1 MNKEGMKCAIYVRV
15 STEMQVDGFSLDAQ
29 INTLKRYA
37 EREGMIIVDTYE
49 DAGKSGKSIEG
60 RPSFKKLLDDIKNGL
75 DIKYVLVYK
84 LSRFGRNAADILNSI
99 ELIQSYD
106 INLIA
111 TEEGIDSSQT
121 SGKLLISVLS
131 AVSEIERENILEQT
145 MNGRREKAR
154 QGGWNGGF
162 APYGY
167 ELVNGEFILIP
178 DEADDVREIYDLFV
192 NENLSYRKIAH
203 RLNLQG
209 KNKELKKN
217 RSLTSWSNDAVKGII
232 RNPIYKGTIAF
243 GRRTKVKIRGT
254 RDEYARVETDKYIS
268 GQGKHE
274 AIISEELWN
283 QAQEKIKSRSKTG
296 PNPAYNRTYLLS
308 GLLRCPCCGGRMSS
322 AVNQW
327 KTIDG
332 AAYSSAY
339 YRCRNAWNET
349 GHHCDYKY
357 RFDMKELDDSIISFV
372 KKTINKGLFAEKIKE
387 EFKQT
392 IDVSHLLKEKKQYE
406 SKLSQVLN
414 NKQML
419 ENKIDYMPMDTPHR
433 DQKLEDYN
441 KRLDELYDVV
451 DEIEKCIKDVDKKIK
466 GIENSSKNYDFIMAN
481 LEAFESLFDKMDDT
495 ERRKMITMLIKEI
508 NIDSETQKIKSIK
521 FNFDLSS
528 DNNDEIEKNISFD
541 LDIDNGV
548 EGIGFREV
556 LNKKSPIRT
565 KLPHYRLEADEA
577 DKVKKVVRIPVP
589 RKEHYYR
596 KQATYKQIKDYI
608 KEKYNLNI
616 HSTYIA
622 EIKRKY
628 GVDMQALRTIDNAKH
643 VNCPKEKADAII
655 DALKHFNII

>member
-167 ELVNGEFILIP
+167 ELVNGEFIIIP

-203 RLNLQG
+203 KLNLQG

-254 RDEYARVETDKYIS
+254 RDEYARVETDKYIM

-296 PNPAYNRTYLLS
+296 PNPAYARSYLLS

-332 AAYSSAY
+332 TAYSSAY

-349 GHHCDYKY
+349 GHYCDYKY
-357 RFDMKELDDSIISFV
+357 RFDMKELDDFIISFV
-372 KKTINKGLFAEKIKE
+372 KNTINKGLFAEKIKE

-419 ENKIDYMPMDTPHR
+419 ENKIDYMPIDTPHR

-451 DEIEKCIKDVDKKIK
+451 DEIENCIKDVDKKIR

-481 LEAFESLFDKMDDT
+481 LEAFESLFDKMDDI

-528 DNNDEIEKNISFD
+528 DNNEEIEKNISFD
-541 LDIDNGV
+541 LDVDNGV

-565 KLPHYRLEADEA
+565 KLPHYRLETDET
-577 DKVKKVVRIPVP
+577 DKVKKVDRIPVP
-589 RKEHYYR
+589 RKEHYCR
-596 KQATYKQIKDYI
+596 KQATYAQIKGYI

-628 GVDMQALRTIDNAKH
+628 GVDMQATRLIDDAKH

>member
-29 INTLKRYA
+29 INTLKCYA

-167 ELVNGEFILIP
+167 ELVNGEFIIIP
-178 DEADDVREIYDLFV
+178 DEAAVVREIYKMFV
-192 NENLSYRKIAH
+192 EENMSANAIAH

-209 KNKELKKN
+209 IERDLKKN
-217 RSLTSWSNDAVKGII
+217 RSLINWSLSAIKQMLK
-232 RNPIYKGTIAF
+232 NPIYKGAIAF
-243 GRRTKVKIRGT
+243 GRRKKVKIKGT
-254 RDEYARVETDKYIS
+254 RDDFARVESDNYIL
-268 GQGKHE
+268 GKGKHK

-283 QAQEKIKSRSKTG
+283 QAQEKIKSRSKSG
-296 PNPAYNRTYLLS
+296 PNPAYARTYLLS

-332 AAYSSAY
+332 QAYSSAY

-349 GHHCDYKY
+349 GHKCDYKY
-357 RFDMKELDDSIISFV
+357 RFDMKELDESIISFV
-372 KKTINKGLFAEKIKE
+372 KNTINKGIFAEKIKE

-392 IDVSHLLKEKKQYE
+392 IDVSHLNKEKKQYE
-406 SKLSQVLN
+406 TKLNQVQN
-414 NKQML
+414 NKKEL
-419 ENKIDYMPMDTPHR
+419 ENKIDYMPIDSPHR
-433 DQKLEDYN
+433 EQKLEDYN
-441 KRLDELYDVV
+441 KRLDELYDV
-451 DEIEKCIKDVDKKIK
+451 IEELENSIKDVDKRIK
-466 GIENSSKNYDFIMAN
+466 GIENSSQNYDFIMAN

-508 NIDSETQKIKSIK
+508 NIDKGTQRIKAVK
-521 FNFDLSS
+521 FNFDISS
-528 DNNDEIEKNISFD
+528 DNNEEVEKNISFN
-541 LDIDNGV
+541 LEIENGV

-577 DKVKKVVRIPVP
+577 DRVKVVRIPVP
-589 RKEHYYR
+589 RKEHYCR

-608 KEKYNLNI
+608 KEKYGYNI

-628 GVDMQALRTIDNAKH
+628 GVDMQSLRTIDDAKH